1 MSYEADMSSRMQ
13 AIYNFFE
20 NMNEVVYVADMDTH
34 ELVYLNKKGLDAY
47 GLQSL
52 DDIRGRKCH
61 DVLQHASAPCTICT
75 NDELRLG
82 HFKEWEYHNPAI
94 DRHFMLKDTMMLVDG
109 RRYRIEIAID
119 MTLQEKQ
126 RSMFDS
132 YQKVE
137 EIVNAGLRLAM
148 TTKTP
153 DRGINVLLEY
163 LGKALQADR
172 TYIFE
177 RNDRGNDDNTYEWVA
192 AGASSE
198 KATLQDLPAEVNA
211 HWYNAFRKDEIIVIR
226 DVEEIRE
233 EDPLQYENLKRQ
245 NISTLVGIPLYE
257 KGVAI
262 GFYGVDNPPR
272 HLLSYSADILQI
284 MGHFIISLLRSRNL
298 IAQLREMSSH
308 DRLTGFGNRYALDDY
323 AATLDGRGSLG
334 VVFCDITGLKGVN
347 DTRGHTEGDMLILR
361 ACDCLKK
368 AFGGWSLFRIG
379 GDEFLVLC
387 RGIERAELMDRITN
401 LKEKL
406 QESDVVMAL
415 GIAWYDN
422 CFTSNID
429 KLMIEAEMRMYRDK
443 AAYYKAAGIDRR
455 L

>member
-1 MSYEADMSSRMQ
+1 
-13 AIYNFFE
+13 
-20 NMNEVVYVADMDTH
+20 
-34 ELVYLNKKGLDAY
+34 
-47 GLQSL
+47 
-52 DDIRGRKCH
+52 
-61 DVLQHASAPCTICT
+61 
-75 NDELRLG
+75 
-82 HFKEWEYHNPAI
+82 
-94 DRHFMLKDTMMLVDG
+94 
-109 RRYRIEIAID
+109 
-119 MTLQEKQ
+119 
-126 RSMFDS
+126 
-132 YQKVE
+132 
-137 EIVNAGLRLAM
+137 M

-368 AFGGWSLFRIG
+368 AFGGCSLFRIG

-387 RGIERAELMDRITN
+387 RGIERADLMDRITN

-406 QESDVVMAL
+406 QESDVIMAL
-415 GIAWYDN
+415 GIAWYES

>member
-1 MSYEADMSSRMQ
+1 MSSRMQ
-13 AIYNFFE
+13 AIFNFFE
-20 NMNEVVYVADMDTH
+20 NMNEIVYVADMDTH
-34 ELVYLNKKGLDAY
+34 ELVYLNKKGLDTY
-47 GLQSL
+47 GLTSL

-75 NDELRLG
+75 NDELRQG

-109 RRYRIEIAID
+109 RRYRLEIAID
-119 MTLQEKQ
+119 TTLQEKQ
-126 RSMFDS
+126 RNMFDS

-368 AFGGWSLFRIG
+368 AFGGCSLFRIG

-387 RGIERAELMDRITN
+387 RGIERAELMDCITN

-406 QESDVVMAL
+406 QESDVIMAL
-415 GIAWYDN
+415 GIAWYES

>member
-1 MSYEADMSSRMQ
+1 MSYGANMGNRMQ
-13 AIYNFFE
+13 SIYNFFE
-20 NMNEVVYVADMDTH
+20 NMNEIVYVADMDTY

-47 GLQSL
+47 GLKSP
-52 DDIRGRKCH
+52 DDIRGRKCY
-61 DVLQHASAPCTICT
+61 DILQHASAPCTICT
-75 NDELRLG
+75 NDELRQG

-109 RRYRIEIAID
+109 RRYRLEIAID

-126 RSMFDS
+126 RNMFDS

-137 EIVNAGLRLAM
+137 EIVNAGLRLAITM
-148 TTKTP
+148 KTP

-192 AGASSE
+192 AGVSPE
-198 KATLQDLPAEVNA
+198 KENLQDVPAEICA
-211 HWYNAFRKDEIIVIR
+211 HWYNAFHKDEIIVIR
-226 DVEEIRE
+226 DLEEIRE
-233 EDPLQYENLKRQ
+233 TDPLQYENLKRQ
-245 NISTLVGIPLYE
+245 NISSLFVIPLYE
-257 KGVAI
+257 NGEAI

-272 HLLSYSADILQI
+272 QLLLYSADILQI

-323 AATLDGRGSLG
+323 AATLDGKGSLG

-368 AFGGWSLFRIG
+368 VFGGCSLFRIG
-379 GDEFLVLC
+379 GDEFV
-387 RGIERAELMDRITN
+387 
-401 LKEKL
+401 
-406 QESDVVMAL
+406 VVMEDVSEDFVSGCLKNLQSAVDRENAGRENEISFAYGYATGEVASAADFSRL
-415 GIAWYDN
+415 CEKADEN
-422 CFTSNID
+422 
-429 KLMIEAEMRMYRDK
+429 MYRQK
-443 AAYYKAAGIDRR
+443 EEMKNA
-455 L
+455 

>member
-1 MSYEADMSSRMQ
+1 MSSRMQ
-13 AIYNFFE
+13 AIFNFFE
-20 NMNEVVYVADMDTH
+20 NMNEIVYVADMDTH
-34 ELVYLNKKGLDAY
+34 ELVYLNKKGLDTY
-47 GLQSL
+47 GLTSL

-75 NDELRLG
+75 NDELRQG

-109 RRYRIEIAID
+109 RRYRLEIAID
-119 MTLQEKQ
+119 TTLQEKQ
-126 RSMFDS
+126 RNMFDS

-368 AFGGWSLFRIG
+368 AFGGCSLFRIG

-387 RGIERAELMDRITN
+387 RGIERADLMDRITN

-406 QESDVVMAL
+406 QESDVIMAL
-415 GIAWYDN
+415 GIAWYES
-422 CFTSNID
+422 CFSSNID

>member
-61 DVLQHASAPCTICT
+61 DVLQHAGAPCTICT

-126 RSMFDS
+126 RNMFDS

-137 EIVNAGLRLAM
+137 EIVNAGLRLAITM
-148 TTKTP
+148 KTP

-177 RNDRGNDDNTYEWVA
+177 RNDKGNDDNTYEWVA
-192 AGASSE
+192 AGVSPE
-198 KATLQDLPAEVNA
+198 KENLQDVPAAVCA
-211 HWYNAFRKDEIIVIR
+211 HWYNAFHKDEIIVIR
-226 DVEEIRE
+226 DLEEIRE

-245 NISTLVGIPLYE
+245 NISTLVVIPLYE
-257 KGVAI
+257 NGAPI

-272 HLLSYSADILQI
+272 QLLLYSADILQI

-298 IAQLREMSSH
+298 IVQLREMSSH

-387 RGIERAELMDRITN
+387 RGIERADLMARITN

-406 QESDVVMAL
+406 QESDVIMAL
-415 GIAWYDN
+415 GIAWYEN

-455 L
+455 Q

>member
-1 MSYEADMSSRMQ
+1 MQ
-13 AIYNFFE
+13 AICNFFE
-20 NMNEVVYVADMDTH
+20 NMDEIVYVADMDTY
-34 ELVYLNKKGLDAY
+34 ELVYLNRKGLDTY
-47 GLQSL
+47 GLASL

-75 NDELRLG
+75 NNELRQG
-82 HFKEWEYHNPAI
+82 HFREWQYYNPVI
-94 DRHFMLKDTMMLVDG
+94 NRHFMLKDTMIVDG

-119 MTLQEKQ
+119 TTLQEKQ
-126 RSMFDS
+126 RNMFDS

-137 EIVNAGLRLAM
+137 EIVNAGLRLVM
-148 TTKTP
+148 MTKTP
-153 DRGINVLLEY
+153 NRGINVLLEY

-177 RNDRGNDDNTYEWVA
+177 RNDKGNDDNTYEWAA
-192 AGASSE
+192 AGVSPE
-198 KATLQDLPAEVNA
+198 KDNLQDVPAAVCA
-211 HWYNAFRKDEIIVIR
+211 HWYNAFHKDEIIVIR
-226 DVEEIRE
+226 DLEVIRE

-245 NISTLVGIPLYE
+245 NISTLVVIPLYE
-257 KGVAI
+257 NDAPI
-262 GFYGVDNPPR
+262 GFYGVDNPPPQ
-272 HLLSYSADILQI
+272 LLLYSAEILQI

-323 AATLDGRGSLG
+323 VATLDGKGSLG

-368 AFGGWSLFRIG
+368 IFGGCSLFRMG

-387 RGIERAELMDRITN
+387 RGIERADLEERITN

-406 QESDVVMAL
+406 QECDVVMAL
-415 GIAWYDN
+415 GIAWYKN
-422 CFTSNID
+422 YLASNIS
-429 KLMIEAEMRMYRDK
+429 KLMFEAEMRMYRDK
-443 AAYYKAAGIDRR
+443 ADYYKAAGIDRR
-455 L
+455 Q